1 MKGIKRIVL
10 TMALIISTLMLCG
23 VASAAPPATEELANV
38 APLAAATWTEDCEV
52 YVPGW
57 NGSGYTKNT
66 MLKRTVT
73 LTASFKATSKQPN
86 NFVDARLIN
95 SNNEARSQWARDL
108 PVGKICYAAENGAKV
123 GYEYRAE
130 LSSDLISTAFTVHLD
145 FSADNLK

>member
-23 VASAAPPATEELANV
+23 VASAAPPTAEEAANV
-38 APLAAATWTEDCEV
+38 APLASATWTKGCEV
-52 YVPGW
+52 YVPSW
-57 NGSGYTKNT
+57 NRSGYTQEHNV
-66 MLKRTVT
+66 KRTVT
-73 LTASFKATSKQPN
+73 LTASFKATSKDPDKGI
-86 NFVDARLIN
+86 DARLIN

-108 PVGKICYAAENGAKV
+108 PVDQICRAAETGAEV

-130 LSSDLISTAFTVHLD
+130 LSSDIFSPAVTVYLD